1 MVVGECRSHLL
12 FEGYGYQ
19 PEKTK
24 GAEVE
29 SWAQSAVNMD
39 KMNFGDCCSK
49 MRLIYWFRGRVSEGL
64 LMGYVSKAVIGHR
77 IK

>member
-1 MVVGECRSHLL
+1 MKTMATSLK
-12 FEGYGYQ
+12 
-19 PEKTK
+19 KTK

-29 SWAQSAVNMD
+29 SRAQIAVNMD

-49 MRLIYWFRGRVSEGL
+49 MRLIYCFRGRVSKGL
-64 LMGYVSKAVIGHR
+64 LRGYVSKAVIGHR